1 MTTVAQ
7 ATGSSG
13 ERGWRQVEGA
23 WVLAPPGG
31 VTPRAVVHF
40 IGGAFVGA
48 SPQLTY
54 RLFLEALTSR
64 GSLLVV
70 ATPFGIG
77 FDHLR
82 IADETQ
88 FRFDRCIRTLSDEVV
103 GLPVFGVGHSM
114 GALMHMIIGSRYAL
128 PDREANVMISF
139 NNKPAQDAVP
149 LFAPQF
155 APILAPGMQG
165 LSPLVASLV
174 GSPLRAP
181 LRSADAQL
189 RDLSPVTLAAPPAR
203 AAARAGPD

>member
-88 FRFDRCIRTLSDEVV
+88 FRFDRCIRTLSDEVLKLV
-103 GLPVFGVGHSM
+103 TLHP
-114 GALMHMIIGSRYAL
+114 
-128 PDREANVMISF
+128 
-139 NNKPAQDAVP
+139 KPYTRHP
-149 LFAPQF
+149 TPHTLHPTPYTLYSIPYTLYPIPYTLYPIPYTLY
-155 APILAPGMQG
+155 PILC
-165 LSPLVASLV
+165 
-174 GSPLRAP
+174 
-181 LRSADAQL
+181 
-189 RDLSPVTLAAPPAR
+189 TLYPIP
-203 AAARAGPD
+203 